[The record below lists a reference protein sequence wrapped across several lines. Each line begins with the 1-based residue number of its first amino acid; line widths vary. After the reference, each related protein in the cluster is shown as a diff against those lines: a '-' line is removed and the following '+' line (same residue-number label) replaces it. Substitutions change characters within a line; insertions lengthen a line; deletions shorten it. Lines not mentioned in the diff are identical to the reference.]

1 MASFI
6 YIYSRFTEELLL
18 LSAAGIFALLS
29 AYCYYWVIKKRR
41 LGAARNEI
49 PATVVKA
56 YLGQLINEAQ
66 FVRTQL
72 FGIAQANLPGDSH
85 SHSSTSPST
94 SLSASLTGLEA
105 SSPTGISG
113 DLSDRLRALQA
124 QLTEKESLVV
134 NINIEKTKL
143 LEELENLRQ
152 NQHAIQSASS
162 SGNAEDM
169 IKKIK
174 TLEERLEEYSL
185 FEDDLANLKRLQQE
199 NANLKKRIEEMTGA
213 APEPKIAVAPVATP
227 SPAAPS
233 PEPSITP
240 PPPAALAQE
249 AIDALLDGTPAIP
262 PSAEPGAEPSIASNK
277 SGPDEFERLVD
288 SVESSLDAAPAAAT
302 PDVTTPEAAQMPQ
315 AIPSAEETLAAA
327 QPSPSNPETLATK
340 SDEELLKE
348 FENLLN
354 S

>member
-18 LSAAGIFALLS
+18 LGAAGMFALLS
-29 AYCYYWVIKKRR
+29 AYCYYWVIRKRR

-72 FGIAQANLPGDSH
+72 FGIAQANLPVGDGFH
-85 SHSSTSPST
+85 TPAT
-94 SLSASLTGLEA
+94 GPMTGLDVA
-105 SSPTGISG
+105 APSGISG
-113 DLSDRLRALQA
+113 DLNDRLRALQY
-124 QLTEKESLVV
+124 QLSEKESLVV

-152 NQHAIQSASS
+152 NQHAVQNASS
-162 SGNAEDM
+162 SANSEDM

-199 NANLKKRIEEMTGA
+199 NTNLKKRIEEMTGA
-213 APEPKIAVAPVATP
+213 APEPKIAAAPVATP
-227 SPAAPS
+227 APPAS
-233 PEPSITP
+233 PEPSIAP
-240 PPPAALAQE
+240 APQAALDQN
-249 AIDALLDGTPAIP
+249 AIDALLDGTPAVP
-262 PSAEPGAEPSIASNK
+262 PTTDPVAEPSIASAK

-288 SVESSLDAAPAAAT
+288 SVESSLDPAPAAAISA
-302 PDVTTPEAAQMPQ
+302 E
-315 AIPSAEETLAAA
+315 PSAPPATPAPAAEHEPLAAA
-327 QPSPSNPETLATK
+327 EPSPSNPETLATK

>member
-18 LSAAGIFALLS
+18 LSAAGMFALLS
-29 AYCYYWVIKKRR
+29 AYCYYWVIRKRR

-72 FGIAQANLPGDSH
+72 FGIAQANLPADSH
-85 SHSSTSPST
+85 THSSDSLAT
-94 SLSASLTGLEA
+94 SLSGSLPGLEA
-105 SSPTGISG
+105 SAPTGISG
-113 DLSDRLRALQA
+113 DLNDRLRALQT

-152 NQHAIQSASS
+152 NQHAIQSASA

-185 FEDDLANLKRLQQE
+185 FEEDLANLKRLQQE
-199 NANLKKRIEEMTGA
+199 NSNLKKRIEEMTGA
-213 APEPKIAVAPVATP
+213 TPEPKITSAPVATP
-227 SPAAPS
+227 TPAPAT
-233 PEPSITP
+233 PEPSIAP
-240 PPPAALAQE
+240 APAAILPQD
-249 AIDALLDGTPAIP
+249 AIDALLDGTPATP
-262 PSAEPGAEPSIASNK
+262 PTADPVAEPSIASAK

-288 SVESSLDAAPAAAT
+288 SVESSLEPAPGTAAGPEAVAPAAQAT
-302 PDVTTPEAAQMPQ
+302 PKE
-315 AIPSAEETLAAA
+315 EETLAAA
-327 QPSPSNPETLATK
+327 PSSPSNPETLATK

>member
-1 MASFI
+1 MI
-6 YIYSRFTEELLL
+6 R
-18 LSAAGIFALLS
+18 
-29 AYCYYWVIKKRR
+29 KRR
-41 LGAARNEI
+41 LGVARNEI

-72 FGIAQANLPGDSH
+72 FGIAQANLPGEYP
-85 SHSSTSPST
+85 SHSSPSVRGSIT
-94 SLSASLTGLEA
+94 DALSGLSASA
-105 SSPTGISG
+105 PSGISG
-113 DLSDRLRALQA
+113 DLSDRLRALQS

-152 NQHAIQSASS
+152 NQHAIQSASA

-185 FEDDLANLKRLQQE
+185 FEEDLANLKRLQQE
-199 NANLKKRIEEMTGA
+199 NANLKKRIEEMTGST
-213 APEPKIAVAPVATP
+213 PEPKIVAAPTATP
-227 SPAAPS
+227 APAPAT

-240 PPPAALAQE
+240 PPAGTLPQD

-262 PSAEPGAEPSIASNK
+262 PTAEPEAEPSIVSAK

-288 SVESSLDAAPAAAT
+288 SVESSLDTAPQAA
-302 PDVTTPEAAQMPQ
+302 TPEAAPD
-315 AIPSAEETLAAA
+315 ETLSAAPA
-327 QPSPSNPETLATK
+327 SPSNPETLATK

>member
-18 LSAAGIFALLS
+18 LSAAGMFALLS
-29 AYCYYWVIKKRR
+29 AYCYHWVIRKRR

-72 FGIAQANLPGDSH
+72 FGIAQANLTAENITAPNA
-85 SHSSTSPST
+85 SP
-94 SLSASLTGLEA
+94 SASLHGFEA
-105 SSPTGISG
+105 AAPAGISG
-113 DLSDRLRALQA
+113 DLSDRLRALQN

-152 NQHAIQSASS
+152 NQHAIQSASAA
-162 SGNAEDM
+162 GNAEDM

-185 FEDDLANLKRLQQE
+185 FEEDLANLKRLQQE
-199 NANLKKRIEEMTGA
+199 NANLKKRIEEMTGSPPEPRIAA
-213 APEPKIAVAPVATP
+213 APASNPTPVP
-227 SPAAPS
+227 SA
-233 PEPSITP
+233 PEPSIA
-240 PPPAALAQE
+240 PPPAATLAQD
-249 AIDALLDGTPAIP
+249 AIDALLDGAPAIP
-262 PSAEPGAEPSIASNK
+262 PTPETIPEPSIASGK

-288 SVESSLDAAPAAAT
+288 SVESSLDPAPAVAAAPEAVT
-302 PDVTTPEAAQMPQ
+302 PAPQ
-315 AIPSAEETLAAA
+315 AAPMAEETLAAA

>member
-18 LSAAGIFALLS
+18 LSAAGMFALLS
-29 AYCYYWVIKKRR
+29 AYCYYWVIRKRR

-72 FGIAQANLPGDSH
+72 FGIAQANLPADSH
-85 SHSSTSPST
+85 THSSDSLAT
-94 SLSASLTGLEA
+94 SLSGSLPGLEA
-105 SSPTGISG
+105 SAPTGISG
-113 DLSDRLRALQA
+113 DLNDRLRALQT

-152 NQHAIQSASS
+152 NQHAIQSASA

-185 FEDDLANLKRLQQE
+185 FEEDLANLKRLQQE
-199 NANLKKRIEEMTGA
+199 NSNLKKRIEEMTGA
-213 APEPKIAVAPVATP
+213 PPEPKITSAPVETPPPAPAT
-227 SPAAPS
+227 
-233 PEPSITP
+233 PEPSIAP
-240 PPPAALAQE
+240 APAAILPQD

-262 PSAEPGAEPSIASNK
+262 PTADPVAEPSIASAK

-288 SVESSLDAAPAAAT
+288 SVESSLEPAPGTAAGPEAAAPAAQAT
-302 PDVTTPEAAQMPQ
+302 PKE
-315 AIPSAEETLAAA
+315 EETLAAA
-327 QPSPSNPETLATK
+327 PSSPSNPETLATK

>member
-29 AYCYYWVIKKRR
+29 AYCYYWVIRKRR

-72 FGIAQANLPGDSH
+72 FGIAQANLGAGTEAHPSGPLPGLDIQ
-85 SHSSTSPST
+85 
-94 SLSASLTGLEA
+94 A
-105 SSPTGISG
+105 PTGISG

-124 QLTEKESLVV
+124 QLSEKESLVV

-162 SGNAEDM
+162 SSGSDDM

-174 TLEERLEEYSL
+174 VLEERLEEYSL
-185 FEDDLANLKRLQQE
+185 FEEDLANLKRLQQE

-213 APEPKIAVAPVATP
+213 PPEPKIATAPTAPLAPVPAT
-227 SPAAPS
+227 

-240 PPPAALAQE
+240 APAPAAALDQA

-262 PSAEPGAEPSIASNK
+262 PASEPVTEPSIAATKPGS
-277 SGPDEFERLVD
+277 DEFERLVD
-288 SVESSLDAAPAAAT
+288 SVESSLDPAPAAA
-302 PDVTTPEAAQMPQ
+302 PVEASTS
-315 AIPSAEETLAAA
+315 PSA
-327 QPSPSNPETLATK
+327 PETLATK

>member
-18 LSAAGIFALLS
+18 LSAAGMFALLS
-29 AYCYYWVIKKRR
+29 AYCYYWVIRKRR

-72 FGIAQANLPGDSH
+72 FGIAQANLPADSH
-85 SHSSTSPST
+85 THSSDSLAT
-94 SLSASLTGLEA
+94 SLSGSLPGLEA
-105 SSPTGISG
+105 SAPTGISG
-113 DLSDRLRALQA
+113 DLNDRLRALQT

-152 NQHAIQSASS
+152 NQHAIQSASA

-185 FEDDLANLKRLQQE
+185 FEEDLANLKRLQQE
-199 NANLKKRIEEMTGA
+199 NSNLKKRIEEMTGA
-213 APEPKIAVAPVATP
+213 TPEPKITSAPVATP
-227 SPAAPS
+227 TPAPAT
-233 PEPSITP
+233 PEPSIAP
-240 PPPAALAQE
+240 APAAILPQDV
-249 AIDALLDGTPAIP
+249 IDALLDGTPATP
-262 PSAEPGAEPSIASNK
+262 PTADPGAEPSIASAK

-288 SVESSLDAAPAAAT
+288 SVESSLDPAPGTAAGPEAVAPAAQ
-302 PDVTTPEAAQMPQ
+302 TTPKE
-315 AIPSAEETLAAA
+315 EETLAAD
-327 QPSPSNPETLATK
+327 PSSPSNPETLATK

>member
-29 AYCYYWVIKKRR
+29 AYCYYWVIRKRR

-72 FGIAQANLPGDSH
+72 FGIAQANLPGAAEAH
-85 SHSSTSPST
+85 
-94 SLSASLTGLEA
+94 A
-105 SSPTGISG
+105 SSPLPGLDPLAPTGISG
-113 DLSDRLRALQA
+113 DLSDRLRALQS
-124 QLTEKESLVV
+124 QLSEKESLVV

-162 SGNAEDM
+162 SSGSEDM
-169 IKKIK
+169 AKTIK
-174 TLEERLEEYSL
+174 TLQERLEEYSL
-185 FEDDLANLKRLQQE
+185 FEEDLANLKRLQQE
-199 NANLKKRIEEMTGA
+199 NTNLKKRIEEMTGTP
-213 APEPKIAVAPVATP
+213 PEPKIAAVPASVPTP
-227 SPAAPS
+227 PPTS

-240 PPPAALAQE
+240 PQAAKFDQD

-262 PSAEPGAEPSIASNK
+262 PSSEPPVEPSIAETKPGS
-277 SGPDEFERLVD
+277 DEFERLVD
-288 SVESSLDAAPAAAT
+288 SVESSLDPAPGAAPVETAAAPA
-302 PDVTTPEAAQMPQ
+302 PTTS
-315 AIPSAEETLAAA
+315 PSA
-327 QPSPSNPETLATK
+327 PETLATK